1 MNRAYQ
7 PDDDPP
13 PILGTWTRVYAA
25 ALIFLLVIIGLLYWL
40 TEHYTEAT
48 R

>member
-1 MNRAYQ
+1 MNEAYQ

-13 PILGTWTRVYAA
+13 PILGTWARVYAA
-25 ALIFLLVIIGLLYWL
+25 ALIFLFVIIGVLYWL
-40 TEHYTEAT
+40 TERYAEAA